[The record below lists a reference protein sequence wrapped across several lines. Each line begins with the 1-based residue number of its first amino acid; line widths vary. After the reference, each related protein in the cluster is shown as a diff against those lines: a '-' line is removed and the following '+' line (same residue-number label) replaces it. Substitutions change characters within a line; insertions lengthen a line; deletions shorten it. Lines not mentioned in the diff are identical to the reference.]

1 MVWLTIEEVLELHK
15 MLIAQTGGSYGLRDM
30 GILEG
35 VLASSESEFDGV
47 EFYPSILE
55 KIAKITSAMIQN
67 HPFIDGNKRIGMMLL
82 LVLLELNNIKIE
94 FSNNEIETLGLSLAE
109 GKCKYED
116 LLRILQEKCERK

>member
-1 MVWLTIEEVLELHK
+1 MVWLTIDEVLELHK
-15 MLIAQTGGSYGLRDM
+15 MLIAQTGGSYVIRDM

-47 EFYPSILE
+47 KFYPSILE

-67 HPFIDGNKRIGMMLL
+67 HPFVDGNKRIGMMLL
-82 LVLLELNNIKIE
+82 LVLLEFNNIKIE

-109 GKCKYED
+109 GKYKYEG
-116 LLRILQEKCERK
+116 LLQILQEKCERK